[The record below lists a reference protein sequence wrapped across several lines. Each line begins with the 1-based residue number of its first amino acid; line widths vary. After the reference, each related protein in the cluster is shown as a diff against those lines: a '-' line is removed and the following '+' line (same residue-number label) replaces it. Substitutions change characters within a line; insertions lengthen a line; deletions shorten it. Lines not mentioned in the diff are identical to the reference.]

1 MTKMYRV
8 IRTLEYTGTL
18 SRLHQILN
26 NSAARP
32 AFAVDNCLIKEL
44 GSTEPVLIGRTD
56 DPLFM
61 QQMQLPIS
69 YPTSGF
75 IDDSD
80 GYVDDKDET
89 L

>member
-18 SRLHQILN
+18 SRINRILG

-32 AFAVDNCLIKEL
+32 ALVVNDCLIKEL
-44 GSTEPVLIGRTD
+44 GATEPVLIGRDD

-61 QQMQLPIS
+61 QQMQLPID
-69 YPTSGF
+69 YPTYRAM
-75 IDDSD
+75 DDAEEIK
-80 GYVDDKDET
+80 DDT